1 MADINTV
8 RTIRV
13 RGVDEGLDALRGK
26 LQGVAAAQDGVARS
40 SDAMGAA
47 TERVGRRQLSA
58 QAAFDRVQRSLD
70 DQFRAQEK
78 IARVE
83 RDLQRAYDQGLVSAQ
98 RRVQLLDAATQRFGA
113 GSSAAAVYASAVD
126 KAAAGANDN
135 FVRSA
140 GLARHELINLGR
152 QVQDVGTMFAMG
164 ASPMQIFASQAAQ
177 IGDIFA
183 STSGSIGGFMRQV
196 GGGFARFATSGLG
209 LATAGAG
216 ASVWGAVAA
225 SNFADGQREIERA
238 LHGVGAAS
246 GVTLAAVNRLADGQ
260 AAAAKVSVASAREM
274 AAAYAGTG
282 KVNPTQLPGLLD
294 FTRQFGAMQGL
305 DNADAAQELAKAFA
319 DPSKGAEALADKLG
333 GLNSATQRWIA
344 QQQAAGNMLGA
355 QASLMDAFRVQVEGS
370 TDRLGFF
377 ARAWDGVKRSVSDA
391 DDALGRF
398 LAGSATVQHQLD
410 ALRAQRDRF
419 ALLPTRTQRAQD
431 YVAGLDA
438 EIRKLEAIVELD
450 RQRAAIE
457 ERFAKAANSSRAAS
471 AIADRVDSYGTT
483 MRDLIADRSKLEEAM
498 RLNPRSGEYEAWAKS
513 LERVNGAIATML
525 PTAERERQAQDLTV
539 RAIFARTL
547 AERTAIEVAREGL
560 RLSGEKVSAA
570 EREIA
575 MQRKAAEVAAQAN
588 RDAQDALRASRDQL
602 ALAGKSPADRF
613 RIEQEQRYR
622 DNSERFGGV
631 NTTMPATT
639 AAASGLDAAF
649 AEALRKLMAAVPGLG
664 ITSGFRTFDE
674 QARLYREKGPGWAA
688 PPGSSRHESGMA
700 VDLNYRGS
708 GQIPAWIREEA
719 AKYGIGF
726 PLANR
731 ARNPEPWHAEP
742 AGGRGRA
749 SSNDNNTAAA
759 EIYRNAFSARELEAA
774 DAVIGNANRELEKQT
789 QLLNAQRVAWG
800 QSTEE
805 AAKAAKAQELV
816 NSFWQQGVAVGPGL
830 MQQINATAAAYGRL
844 AQQQE
849 DLRRSQEAWRTVG
862 DLGRDTLRGI
872 YSDLRNGATGAEI
885 FQNALDRLASKLL
898 DMALNDLFG
907 KAFGNNAMGLFGSG
921 GFFSSIFGGF
931 GGGGLGL
938 TPGSGGLYAEGGY
951 TGPGGK
957 YQPAGVVH
965 RGEVVWSQVD
975 VQRAGGVSVVE
986 AMRRG
991 VPGYADGGY
1000 VHALSSPY
1008 IHPQSGSGSSGGD
1021 QPVVNVNVENQTSS
1035 QVETRQNS
1043 NGDIKILI
1051 RAVEDH
1057 IGHNIVRGQ
1066 GSVSTAMKAVGSGRQ
1081 WRG

>member
-319 DPSKGAEALADKLG
+319 DPSRGAEALADKLG

-457 ERFAKAANSSRAAS
+457 ERFAKA
-471 AIADRVDSYGTT
+471 
-483 MRDLIADRSKLEEAM
+483 
-498 RLNPRSGEYEAWAKS
+498 
-513 LERVNGAIATML
+513 
-525 PTAERERQAQDLTV
+525 
-539 RAIFARTL
+539 
-547 AERTAIEVAREGL
+547 
-560 RLSGEKVSAA
+560 
-570 EREIA
+570 
-575 MQRKAAEVAAQAN
+575 AN

-965 RGEVVWSQVD
+965 RGEVVWSQAD
-975 VQRAGGVSVVE
+975 VHRAGGVSAVE
-986 AMRRG
+986 AMRLGMR
-991 VPGYADGGY
+991 GYAEGGY
-1000 VHALSSPY
+1000 VHAMSSPY
-1008 IHPQSGSGSSGGD
+1008 IHPPAANANGGSGAL
-1021 QPVVNVNVENQTSS
+1021 NVEIN
-1035 QVETRQNS
+1035 NS
-1043 NGDIKILI
+1043 VSDQADVRAERGDDDKLRIFID
-1051 RAVEDH
+1051 AVKGEIAQDV
-1057 IGHNIVRGQ
+1057 VRGQ
-1066 GSVSTAMKAVGSGRQ
+1066 GAVPMAMKAVGSGRQ